1 MPSDIA
7 AAAQAVF
14 LAPASSTAATATTG
28 SNEHHNTNNSTL
40 SNSAKKRNRK
50 LKRKNNANSQ
60 GGSAGPAR
68 SGTEANTA
76 MPNNQAGSSSDQKQ
90 ASKRKNNN
98 NAHPGKSRK
107 RSKFDPQ
114 EIARNLDAQPELVGV
129 SKDDDFSE
137 LLIQHVTH
145 TNKMLQRDL
154 QEQSR
159 KMLAEQKRQA
169 ELLAAQV
176 AGLAD
181 PSDNAVVP
189 STTPAPKQDLQK
201 QQHGL
206 QNNSNQKSTHQN
218 RNGQGGNNNNGQPHQ
233 KRQQTPFV
241 PKKDCAVCTFKHDI
255 EAQQAAMA
263 AKEADSVI
271 KREASRKARGVCNFE
286 KVGSCAKGDMCPYSH
301 DLSEE
306 PCTYYH
312 LRGICERGDLCRFG
326 HTPISPERLRKLRED
341 LDVKLREKSE
351 MQAMA
356 NANFIASANVNS
368 NANVHANANANA
380 YGAGVTQPAF
390 QMGVVSHGTQ
400 GLAPLDPQGY
410 IPGHPQPDAHG
421 YTPEHTQLNP
431 QGYIQHG
438 P

>member
-1 MPSDIA
+1 
-7 AAAQAVF
+7 
-14 LAPASSTAATATTG
+14 
-28 SNEHHNTNNSTL
+28 
-40 SNSAKKRNRK
+40 
-50 LKRKNNANSQ
+50 
-60 GGSAGPAR
+60 
-68 SGTEANTA
+68 
-76 MPNNQAGSSSDQKQ
+76 
-90 ASKRKNNN
+90 
-98 NAHPGKSRK
+98 
-107 RSKFDPQ
+107 
-114 EIARNLDAQPELVGV
+114 
-129 SKDDDFSE
+129 
-137 LLIQHVTH
+137 
-145 TNKMLQRDL
+145 
-154 QEQSR
+154 
-159 KMLAEQKRQA
+159 
-169 ELLAAQV
+169 
-176 AGLAD
+176 
-181 PSDNAVVP
+181 
-189 STTPAPKQDLQK
+189 
-201 QQHGL
+201 
-206 QNNSNQKSTHQN
+206 
-218 RNGQGGNNNNGQPHQ
+218 
-233 KRQQTPFV
+233 
-241 PKKDCAVCTFKHDI
+241 
-255 EAQQAAMA
+255 MA